1 MPMYV
6 HYMLI
11 PTFIPFTQY
20 VPLKGLQLVDNMNCL
35 ISLQELALRD
45 LALPID
51 GDKLQII
58 MFR

>member
-1 MPMYV
+1 MPMCI
-6 HYMLI
+6 HYTLLL
-11 PTFIPFTQY
+11 TFIPFTQY

-58 MFR
+58 IFR